1 MVYICYHIYMITEQ
15 TRVNRKLVRIDKRT
29 DDIVRAL
36 VVKLD
41 LGERGYSA
49 ALRMIIREWDELTN
63 STRAEE

>member
-1 MVYICYHIYMITEQ
+1 MIADQTE

-63 STRAEE
+63 SNHAEE